1 MMRLVMMFGLACL
14 LTCAVFAADEPAQSA
29 QGTKVI
35 IQFEDVDA
43 ADALVALSQK
53 AQITILGDATV
64 KGKVSGNFI
73 NEVPIE
79 DVLNTICK
87 PNNLEWYSAR
97 ISIAPNERPN
107 AQRILALIDALKGLG
122 NTSLIVQNPLKK
134 QDTVFIAAAEAGSVD
149 FGPLS
154 DSLKLRPIYVVRAV
168 PQPVGPNAPQASAL
182 GQPPAEVSAA
192 ASQVW
197 NYFSQMQPQTQM
209 QVMRELGRMVF
220 QNIPR
225 EQMDQMREQW
235 RQNNPDRGD
244 RGSWG
249 GRDGQRGEGGPPR
262 PPQ

>member
-1 MMRLVMMFGLACL
+1 MMRLAMMLGFVCL
-14 LTCAVFAADEPAQSA
+14 LCGAVFAVDEPMQAP
-29 QGTKVI
+29 QGTRVVI
-35 IQFEDVDA
+35 EFEDVDA

-53 AQITILGDATV
+53 AQVTILGDATV

-79 DVLNTICK
+79 DVLNAICK
-87 PNNLEWYSAR
+87 PNNLEWFRAHVSV
-97 ISIAPNERPN
+97 APNERPN
-107 AQRILALIDALKGLG
+107 AQRVLALIDALKGLG

-134 QDTVFIAAAEAGSVD
+134 QDTVFIAAAEGGSVD
-149 FGPLS
+149 FSSLA
-154 DSLKLRPIYVVRAV
+154 DSLKLRSVFVVRAI
-168 PQPVGPNAPQASAL
+168 PQPTDPNAAQASAL

-192 ASQVW
+192 ANQVW

-235 RQNNPDRGD
+235 RQNNPDRGGW
-244 RGSWG
+244 R
-249 GRDGQRGEGGPPR
+249 GRDGQRGDGGPPI